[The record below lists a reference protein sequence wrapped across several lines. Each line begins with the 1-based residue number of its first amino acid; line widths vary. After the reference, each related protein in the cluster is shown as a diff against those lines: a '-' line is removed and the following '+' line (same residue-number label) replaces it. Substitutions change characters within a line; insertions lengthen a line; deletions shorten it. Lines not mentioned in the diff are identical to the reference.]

1 MIFIDINC
9 LNQFSQMSA
18 TIWCI
23 IQINVLRCN
32 ALFCWEKQCYQS
44 FPDKEHCLNDL
55 EIKQAK
61 SKMCKDTFPCG
72 SKKVLL
78 NSTTEIVA
86 KAFSRYS
93 RCRKMISSSLTC
105 TRFRGWR
112 TNHICSEYI
121 GKCHYNGFQF
131 LLRAPIQY
139 NPLQIKIYH
148 HLNDFENDK
157 DLMEHKIQM
166 IKQMSLFWN
175 RWNFQISLL
184 CWISVSPESS
194 NTINPL
200 QIKIYHYLND
210 FRNSKD
216 LWEHQHL
223 KLRWWSSILLLDILM
238 S

>member
-1 MIFIDINC
+1 
-9 LNQFSQMSA
+9 
-18 TIWCI
+18 
-23 IQINVLRCN
+23 
-32 ALFCWEKQCYQS
+32 
-44 FPDKEHCLNDL
+44 
-55 EIKQAK
+55 
-61 SKMCKDTFPCG
+61 MCKDTFPCG

-121 GKCHYNGFQF
+121 GKCHYTGFQF

-139 NPLQIKIYH
+139 
-148 HLNDFENDK
+148 
-157 DLMEHKIQM
+157 
-166 IKQMSLFWN
+166 
-175 RWNFQISLL
+175 
-184 CWISVSPESS
+184 
-194 NTINPL
+194 NPL

-223 KLRWWSSILLLDILM
+223 KLRWWSSILLLDKYPCHRFKSNTSIFKMISTSCCGHFQIMLLPQN
-238 S
+238 